1 MTFRLA
7 RKSLSAGAMLLALG
21 AAAACDSTPRAVAEQ
36 AGETA
41 PAAGAATEAVAMTV
55 YKSPTC
61 GCCTKWVEHMEANGF
76 RVEVKDMDNVAPV
89 KDGHGVPS
97 SLRSCH
103 TGVVDGYVVEGH
115 VPADV
120 VVKLLRERPQVAG
133 IAVPGM
139 PMGSPGMEG
148 SYSENYDVLTFDGAG
163 KTTVYAKR

>member
-1 MTFRLA
+1 MTFRRA
-7 RKSLSAGAMLLALG
+7 GKSLSLGTMLLALTAG
-21 AAAACDSTPRAVAEQ
+21 AACDSTPRAAAEQ
-36 AGETA
+36 SGQPA
-41 PAAGAATEAVAMTV
+41 PAAEAAAEAIAMTV

-61 GCCTKWVEHMEANGF
+61 GCCQKWVEHMEANGF
-76 RVEVKDMDNVAPV
+76 RVEVKDMHDVSPV
-89 KDGHGVPS
+89 KDEHGLPS

-148 SYSENYDVLTFDGAG
+148 PYTDNYDVLTFDGAG